1 VDRNEHLTME
11 STMPSK
17 SESTFVNVLETDSL
31 TDIALIKA
39 TLDAE
44 GIRYFIQGEN
54 MKYIRPGDQSA
65 RLMVHQEDVQK
76 AVDLL
81 KPLNLRYIQNIF
93 AKHSRS

>member
-1 VDRNEHLTME
+1 ME

-17 SESTFVNVLETDSL
+17 SESTFVMVLETDSL

-44 GIRYFIQGEN
+44 GVRYFIQGEN

-65 RLMVHQEDVQK
+65 RLMVRQEDVRK

-81 KPLNLRYIQNIF
+81 KPLNLRYVRIVLD
-93 AKHSRS
+93 KH

>member
-1 VDRNEHLTME
+1 
-11 STMPSK
+11 MPSK
-17 SESTFVNVLETDSL
+17 SDSTFVMVLETDSL

-39 TLDAE
+39 NLDAE
-44 GIRYFIQGEN
+44 GVRYFIQGEN

-81 KPLNLRYIQNIF
+81 KPLNLRYVRHVF
-93 AKHSRS
+93 DKHSRS

>member
-1 VDRNEHLTME
+1 ME